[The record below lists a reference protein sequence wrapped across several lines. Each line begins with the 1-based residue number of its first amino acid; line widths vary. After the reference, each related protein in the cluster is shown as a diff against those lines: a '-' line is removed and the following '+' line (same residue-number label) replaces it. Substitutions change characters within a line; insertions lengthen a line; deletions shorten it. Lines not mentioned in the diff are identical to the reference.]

1 MKYNIHITGTAE
13 ADLNSAVDYI
23 DHILLNPQA
32 ADALLVEAEK
42 AVADLAAFPEKHAL
56 VEDPVLSAWGD
67 RFVTVNNYLAFYV
80 ISEEE
85 KRINIVRFLHSRQ
98 NWISILK
105 SSPLFSK

>member
-1 MKYNIHITGTAE
+1 MKYEIHITGTAD

-32 ADALLVEAEK
+32 ADRLLIEAER
-42 AVADLAAFPEKHAL
+42 AIADLAAFPEKNAL
-56 VEDPVLSAWGD
+56 VEDPVLNSWGI
-67 RFVTVNNYLAFYV
+67 RFVSVNNYLAFYV

-85 KRINIVRFLHSRQ
+85 KRVNIVRFLHSKQ

-105 SSPLFSK
+105 NSTLFSK